1 MIIGIDFTN
10 LSTPGQGVYTYSI
23 GLLDGLL
30 KIKRDIKIS
39 LFVNLELFK
48 LLTSYKKNKKI
59 KFIIIDNKKKLFS
72 KYLDFFFIILG
83 LIKIYPSKLHYYLHN
98 IIYKKNKIIFEENCQ
113 VLICPGVT
121 LSVYNLNIPTVLCMH
136 DIMHVSY
143 PKFFFTKEKIVRKLT
158 YENSM
163 RYCTKAIASSEFMK
177 DEFTNYFDFL
187 NKTKIKVIP
196 EGVDINFFKKRKYK
210 DRKII
215 NFNLPKKFLFYPA
228 QFWEHKNHSLL
239 LRVIKDI
246 NFNSNEKINLIL
258 TGKKKYHY
266 KFLKK
271 LLNEMKSNVFYL
283 GSVSKEDLL
292 KIYNL
297 STAVVIPSIYESS
310 SLVIY
315 ESFSLKKNVI
325 ASSITPFIELKNKF
339 NLFFFNHNSQSS
351 LKKVLLNK
359 FVKNSFL
366 KKKQINNNYKNIQS
380 YDWSYVASK
389 FYSVILEL

>member
-1 MIIGIDFTN
+1 MIIGIDLTN
-10 LSTPGQGVYTYSI
+10 LSTAGQGVYTYSI

-59 KFIIIDNKKKLFS
+59 KFIIIDNKKKVS
-72 KYLDFFFIILG
+72 KYLDFFFIMLG

-98 IIYKKNKIIFEENCQ
+98 IINKKNKIIFEDNCQ

-121 LSVYNLNIPTVLCMH
+121 LSAYNLNIPTILCMH
-136 DIMHVSY
+136 DIMHVNY

-177 DEFTNYFDFL
+177 NEFINYFDFL
-187 NKTKIKVIP
+187 NKKKIKVIP
-196 EGVDINFFKKRKYK
+196 EGVDINFFKKKKYK
-210 DRKII
+210 DGKII
-215 NFNLPKKFLFYPA
+215 NFNLPKRFLFYPA
-228 QFWEHKNHSLL
+228 QFWEHKNHLL
-239 LRVIKDI
+239 LLKVIKDI
-246 NFNSNEKINLIL
+246 NFNSNKKINLIL
-258 TGKKKYHY
+258 TGKKKYYY
-266 KFLKK
+266 KFLET
-271 LLNEMKSNVFYL
+271 LLNEIKSNVFYL

-325 ASSITPFIELKNKF
+325 ASSIPPFIELKNKF
-339 NLFFFNHNSQSS
+339 NLFFFNHNNQSS

-366 KKKQINNNYKNIQS
+366 KKKQINNNYKNIKS
-380 YDWSYVASK
+380 YDWSHVASK